1 MQSNSRANK
10 PQIRKPREITPEYLE
25 KAALY
30 YLQRYA
36 SSRDGLRQVL
46 LRRLRK
52 SRLDKEKRYLDM
64 VESTV
69 QSICKKGLLDDQNF
83 AWHRIKSMNSA
94 GKSLRKIKA
103 SLQQKG
109 VGDEDMDAALQK
121 LLSDDPD
128 MEWQAALKFARR
140 KKIGP
145 FRMTQ
150 ESDPRRELQQLAA
163 AGFSYTMSKKV
174 LDYNGEED

>member
-10 PQIRKPREITPEYLE
+10 PQIRKPREITPEYLQ

-36 SSRDGLRQVL
+36 SSREGLRQVL
-46 LRRLRK
+46 LRRLKRA
-52 SRLDKEKRYLDM
+52 RLDKDRQYLDM
-64 VESTV
+64 VDAAVENI
-69 QSICKKGLLDDQNF
+69 QKKGLLDDQNF

-109 VGDEDMDAALQK
+109 VGEEDAETALQK
-121 LLSDDPD
+121 LLEDDPD
-128 MEWQAALKFARR
+128 MEFQAALKFAKR

-145 FRMTQ
+145 FRTGQ
-150 ESDPRRELQQLAA
+150 DSDPRRELQQLAA
-163 AGFSYTMSKKV
+163 AGFSYEMAKKI
-174 LDYNGEED
+174 LESDSEE